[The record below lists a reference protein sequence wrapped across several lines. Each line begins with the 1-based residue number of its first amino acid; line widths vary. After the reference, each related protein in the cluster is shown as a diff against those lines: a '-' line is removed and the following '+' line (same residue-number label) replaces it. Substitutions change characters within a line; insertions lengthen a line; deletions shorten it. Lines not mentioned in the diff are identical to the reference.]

1 MSKGLGAEDWASN
14 KRSQTHRRNRPPTA
28 AAIIASVATAAM
40 VTSIGHHLTHHHTAE
55 ETHARAHCNIAT
67 RVWGERGGRVASFV
81 VG

>member
-1 MSKGLGAEDWASN
+1 VLRIGLRISGVKHTAEIA
-14 KRSQTHRRNRPPTA
+14 PPTA